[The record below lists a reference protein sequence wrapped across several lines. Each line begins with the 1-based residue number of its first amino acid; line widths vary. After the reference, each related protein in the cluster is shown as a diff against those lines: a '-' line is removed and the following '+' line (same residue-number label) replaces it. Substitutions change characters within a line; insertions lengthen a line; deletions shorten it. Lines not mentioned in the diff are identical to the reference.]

1 MFLKYIQRR
10 TLNAQ
15 RLTRKLKIYVF
26 RVQPSAFSVWQI
38 MAFLF
43 AGSISITACKKWDDH
58 NHINNHDLTINL
70 QQALAEDDNLSMFNG
85 FITKTG
91 LDTVLRSSKSYTV
104 WAPTNS
110 ALQNLDPAI
119 VNDISRLRDF
129 VKNHISGQAW
139 FTRDAAT
146 GTRVP
151 MLTGK
156 YNAFENNKF
165 DESNITSADH
175 FVSNGVLHIIDKP
188 VPVLPNVWEYINS
201 TTGTY
206 QQNAFVVALNYLA
219 FDSTLATVDSINLVT
234 GRPVYRP
241 GTGLV
246 SKNTFTDLAYDVKR
260 EDKLYTYFIIT
271 DNNFNVEADSLKR
284 YFQTATAA
292 QTDTI
297 SKWNTVK
304 DLVVEGLYPANAL
317 PAYVLSKNG
326 TRVPIKASAIIA
338 TKKLSNGIA
347 YVLNNIDV
355 LTADKFRPFF
365 IQGESP
371 SGFLAD
377 KRSNTSY
384 RIKYDTTNKRTYS
397 DIMISG
403 HGVNGYYSYYRIFQ
417 CPSMKYKVYALG
429 VNDFQPGAFTENI
442 VIKSI
447 TTNNNAPV
455 FTTLNTLPFAVPLS
469 TAAGAYTEK
478 ELGEFTCPIYSTLEF
493 QLTATTK
500 DNPLVLDYL
509 RIVPVPFP

>member
-1 MFLKYIQRR
+1 MFLKYKQH
-10 TLNAQ
+10 
-15 RLTRKLKIYVF
+15 
-26 RVQPSAFSVWQI
+26 I

-58 NHINNHDLTINL
+58 NNINNQDLTINL
-70 QQALAEDDNLSMFNG
+70 QQALAADENLSTFNG

-104 WAPTNS
+104 WAPTNN

-119 VNDISRLRDF
+119 VNDISKLRDF

-156 YNAFENNKF
+156 YNLFENNKF
-165 DESNITSADH
+165 DEANITNADH
-175 FVSNGVLHIIDKP
+175 FVSNGVLHSIDKP
-188 VPVLPNVWEYINS
+188 VQVLPNVWEYINS
-201 TTGTY
+201 TTGDY

-219 FDSTLATVDSINLVT
+219 FDSTLAIVDSINLVT

-246 SKNTFTDLAYDVKR
+246 SKNTFNDLAYDVKR

-271 DNNFNVEADSLKR
+271 DNNFNVEADSLKPF
-284 YFQTATAA
+284 FQTATATR
-292 QTDTI
+292 TDTL

-326 TRVPIKASAIIA
+326 TPVPIKASAIIA

-355 LTADKFRPFF
+355 LTANKFRPFY

-371 SGFLAD
+371 SGFQTE

-403 HGVNGYYSYYRIFQ
+403 HGVNGYYAYYRIADY
-417 CPSMKYKVYALG
+417 PSMKYEVYGLG
-429 VNDFQPGAFTENI
+429 VNDFQSGAFNENI
-442 VIKSI
+442 IINTFTIVNDVKYY
-447 TTNNNAPV
+447 TV
-455 FTTLNTLPFAVPLS
+455 LTTLPYAVPLS

-478 ELGEFTCPIYSTLEF
+478 KLGEFTNPRYGTLEF
-493 QLTATTK
+493 QLSATTK